1 MGISLFGLTPAATYP
16 ALIKFG
22 DNSAISGTLRALSD
36 GLGNDLPIQVSNTAV
51 NFTGTLTVGGAG
63 LNPVSGVSGAI
74 QFSNGSAFA
83 SDAANLFWDDTNNRL
98 GIGTNAPTEKITAQ
112 TSTAADGISLR
123 DASNSLALIGKW
135 FDSSGFLDLSLNG
148 TPYTRIQASQ
158 SYINTPITFG
168 SVSALSAIVGIKGSG
183 STSATTS
190 LLVQNSAGT
199 AALTVKDD
207 LTSSFAKGIEVTPST
222 NYGLNAGYLTQSVNS
237 FLVMREGTTN
247 GYKIAIGTDGTGSTI
262 FYNNQTN
269 ASFVSGEISLTI
281 VGATKNVLI
290 GTTTDVA
297 SSLMT
302 LASTTKGFLPPRMT
316 TTQRDAIV
324 TPATG
329 LRIYNTTTNT
339 NDTYNGTAWQSNSV
353 SGVAGAIQF
362 SNGSA
367 FASDA
372 TNLFWDDT
380 NNRLGVGT
388 NAPTSKLQIVTDD
401 AINPQAFSN
410 QTSVLAGTTSQGA
423 LISAFS
429 STNGGFINAL
439 WPGNAWF
446 KMNYGGTNHNFSV
459 NGAVA
464 AVIDTNTTFGNG
476 ATSLGA
482 RLGIKGS
489 GTTSA
494 TTSLLVQN
502 SAAATAL
509 EIKDNLT
516 VGMGGAFVNGA
527 SGFGITVASITATY
541 PCFLMNSTSG
551 GGSKIGLNVDTA
563 KLYFSEETSGAVYG
577 HRVMADTRNGGLVV
591 LNNTAA
597 GSTAS
602 LNASAVLQADS
613 TTKGFLPPRMTTTQ
627 KNAIATPAAGLV
639 VYDNTTNKLNYN
651 NGTVWK
657 EVTPDGYTGLVT
669 VNATPP
675 VAFDIQN
682 GIIVNVT

>member
-51 NFTGTLTVGGAG
+51 NFTGTVTGIASQ
-63 LNPVSGVSGAI
+63 VSGVSGAI

-83 SDAANLFWDDTNNRL
+83 SDAANFFWDDTNNRL
-98 GIGTNAPTEKITAQ
+98 GVGTNAPTEKITAQ

-516 VGMGGAFVNGA
+516 VGMGGAFVNGRVDLVLLLRPLLQLTL
-527 SGFGITVASITATY
+527 F
-541 PCFLMNSTSG
+541 FDE
-551 GGSKIGLNVDTA
+551 LNERWGV
-563 KLYFSEETSGAVYG
+563 
-577 HRVMADTRNGGLVV
+577 
-591 LNNTAA
+591 
-597 GSTAS
+597 
-602 LNASAVLQADS
+602 
-613 TTKGFLPPRMTTTQ
+613 
-627 KNAIATPAAGLV
+627 KNWF
-639 VYDNTTNKLNYN
+639 KC
-651 NGTVWK
+651 
-657 EVTPDGYTGLVT
+657 
-669 VNATPP
+669 
-675 VAFDIQN
+675 
-682 GIIVNVT
+682 